1 MPEGEEDDRL
11 HHEELKHGAV
21 RTEQLPC
28 GEVKEEESVQ
38 RQANR
43 DVVDDGY
50 VKVTTGDAVERL
62 VRQIGVSAAGVDL

>member
-1 MPEGEEDDRL
+1 MNRLQSHIRCVPVIKSSCRTLPEGQEDNRL
-11 HHEELKHGAV
+11 HHEELQHGAV
-21 RTEQLPC
+21 RTEQLPR

-50 VKVTTGDAVERL
+50 V
-62 VRQIGVSAAGVDL
+62 